1 MAPLGSGAASRGRL
15 RHPECRGCSTA
26 GQQYGRE
33 KKQSMGGRPQVCRNS
48 QACQAA
54 CAWACVCMGRRAY
67 LLHTPNLL
75 LARRRQAGPLLGTLI
90 ITRIGFSWLHSNSRN
105 SSSAAC

>member
-1 MAPLGSGAASRGRL
+1 
-15 RHPECRGCSTA
+15 
-26 GQQYGRE
+26 
-33 KKQSMGGRPQVCRNS
+33 
-48 QACQAA
+48 
-54 CAWACVCMGRRAY
+54 MGRRAY
-67 LLHTPNLL
+67 LLHNPNLL